1 VSGSGSLYPLKEL
14 PVADEPKRSI
24 LLVDDK
30 QANLDGLS
38 GRIEAILADTD
49 VEVRTWVPTGD
60 EDPEAAFRARVDKG
74 TVLVVTDYDLTP
86 IIKGLFGLSIVG
98 WCQTLSIPVGDFSR
112 GNVAALPK
120 EPNLF
125 ELRVPAA
132 EEEGAAFIATT
143 FRGFDSIRRGIVD
156 NPGILT
162 ERRSLASVLGALL
175 DRSRLESQFAAYM
188 TRLGAANSSLLQQLR
203 EFAGPE
209 VPDMGDKV
217 RLLTY
222 VLGHVL
228 QNAILKYPGPI
239 LSVKA
244 LCAYLA
250 TTEAEVGAVTPLFAA
265 AEYKG
270 PFGDGTKLFW
280 RDDVDDVLDGLGGT
294 IKDEQFESFAD
305 YNRRAVEVALGRS
318 LANHDCDRCGGVKG
332 GFWCPFTQRPVCE
345 RANCSVPASSWI
357 PQGAQLTRVERGF
370 YDEWAPLLGL

>member
-1 VSGSGSLYPLKEL
+1 MSESGSPCPPKEPSLAE
-14 PVADEPKRSI
+14 EPKRSI

-38 GRIEAILADTD
+38 SSVEAILANTD
-49 VEVRTWVPTGD
+49 VDVRTWMPIGD
-60 EDPEAAFRARVDKG
+60 EDPEAAFRAKVDAG

-86 IIKGLFGLSIVG
+86 SIRGLFGLTIVS

-125 ELRVPAA
+125 ELRVPAD

-143 FRGFDSIRRGIVD
+143 FRGFDSIRQGIVD
-156 NPGILT
+156 HPGILT

-188 TRLGAANSSLLQQLR
+188 TRLGAANSSLLQKLR

-209 VPDMGDKV
+209 VPDAGDKV

-239 LSVKA
+239 LSAKA

-250 TTEAEVGAVTPLFAA
+250 TTDAEIGAVAPLFAGA
-265 AEYKG
+265 GYQG
-270 PFGDGTKLFW
+270 PFGDGAKLFW
-280 RDDVDDVLDGLGGT
+280 RDDVDEVLDGLGGP

-318 LANHDCDRCGGVKG
+318 LANHVCDRCGGVKG

-345 RANCSVPASSWI
+345 RATCSVPASSWI